1 MSGSGLFI
9 AVDVL
14 DFLRTLPPCEQRD
27 LLKRF
32 REIAEFPSR
41 FADFGESD
49 AIGRRVDVHVFGK
62 FAIKFWDYLADRHA
76 KIMDVHFSDRAH

>member
-1 MSGSGLFI
+1 MSGSRRFI

-14 DFLRTLPPCEQRD
+14 DFLRTLSSREQRD

-41 FADFGESD
+41 FADFAERDSS
-49 AIGRRVDVHVFGK
+49 GRRVDVHVFGK
-62 FAIKFWDYLADRHA
+62 FAVKFWDDFADRHVKILDLHLADRA
-76 KIMDVHFSDRAH
+76 R